1 MLVLSRRVAEKICIP
16 ELGITLEVVSIKGNT
31 VRLGIDAPPE
41 IRIMRSEI
49 MNDEELDHD
58 SNEHSG
64 SSPLNRFLEKKP
76 APAAVN
82 ESRVGYMTRTIT
94 SGSRPSNGSVAV

>member
-1 MLVLSRRVAEKICIP
+1 MLVLSRRVAEKISIP

-49 MNDEELDHD
+49 MDDEGIDHEA
-58 SNEHSG
+58 NEQSG
-64 SSPLNRFLEKKP
+64 SAPLNRFLEKKP
-76 APAAVN
+76 VPIAVN
-82 ESRVGYMTRTIT
+82 ESRVGYMTRTT
-94 SGSRPSNGSVAV
+94 GSGSLPNNGSVAV